1 MPPITSPS
9 PSSKP
14 RKSSQNPNP
23 NSQTSSSSSFSFLC
37 KEHPSPSATLDLL
50 ILLLVLF
57 SSLFLIS
64 SILSYLSISLSLLL
78 PSLNLSFLAFFLLL
92 SLASFAAAEF
102 CCGARGR
109 RCRNPRCQG
118 LKKATEFDVQL
129 QTEECLRVEESKKE
143 IDDLPWKGGSEGN
156 PDYQCLIKELRR
168 LAPAN
173 GRAVLL
179 FRAKCGCAVAKLEAW
194 GPKRGRRQ
202 RRSIGSL
209 AIENGDR

>member
-1 MPPITSPS
+1 MPPIPS

-23 NSQTSSSSSFSFLC
+23 NPQTYSFLC

-50 ILLLVLF
+50 VLLLVLF

-78 PSLNLSFLAFFLLL
+78 PSLNLSFLAFFLLFFIAT
-92 SLASFAAAEF
+92 LAAVDF
-102 CCGARGR
+102 CCGVRSR

-118 LKKATEFDVQL
+118 LKKASEFDVQL
-129 QTEECLRVEESKKE
+129 QTEECLKVEEAKKE
-143 IDDLPWKGGSEGN
+143 IDDLPWKGGAEGN

-168 LAPAN
+168 LAPTN

-194 GPKRGRRQ
+194 GTKRGRRH
-202 RRSIGSL
+202 RR
-209 AIENGDR
+209 